1 MTLKGT
7 PDTAG
12 ACDDIL
18 TSAYVGAMCCLA
30 ECRPKMQPASPSVMD
45 QVSKFVGNLTDGFE
59 GLGGESKS
67 ETAPMSIVFVASEV
81 APWCVSVVPVANPLV
96 LYATPHVATAF
107 PNSQTFV
114 FGTSQTTVRDQQSQS
129 PRTDCL
135 PRHRT
140 GAELIDTLRTDL
152 PSRQVFT
159 DAIVVIV

>member
-45 QVSKFVGNLTDGFE
+45 QVSKFVGNLTDGLE

-96 LYATPHVATAF
+96 YMLLPTSRRRFPTAKRSRLA
-107 PNSQTFV
+107 PAKPLFV
-114 FGTSQTTVRDQQSQS
+114 TSS
-129 PRTDCL
+129 
-135 PRHRT
+135 
-140 GAELIDTLRTDL
+140 
-152 PSRQVFT
+152 PSRLEPT
-159 DAIVVIV
+159 AYLDTARALSSSTH